1 MARKLPQG
9 IREKRPGYF
18 EVRVY
23 GGRDP
28 LTGRQRHVSRSVRG
42 TVKEAKTLRAE
53 LLVEVE
59 KNGVAASSNVAELFE
74 AVIRHLESIG
84 REPTTIVGYRQI
96 ARDAGEQFGST
107 SLRKLRSSQL
117 DGYYAQMLKSGRSAA
132 TVKRHHAFIR
142 RCLKQAYKWGWVQE
156 NVADR
161 ASPPSEPKRIIELQT
176 DEAVLKLIA
185 EADAARRPELGVA
198 MRLLAS
204 TGGRRGEVCGLKW
217 KDLDPVTGVCRIRR
231 AVKHA
236 NRQIIVGDVKTHQ
249 KRSLQL
255 DDGTMA
261 MLAAHR
267 KALTQRASL
276 AGRELSAEAFILSD
290 SLDGSEPWQPNRL
303 TQAFGRLRERTG
315 FEGRLQDLRHWHAS
329 RLLNAGEAPVVVAQ
343 RLGHGD
349 PATTHRWYAHAM
361 PRGDRRS
368 ADVIGGV
375 LDSDVQDSTDNP

>member
-1 MARKLPQG
+1 MARKLPPG
-9 IREKRPGYF
+9 VREKRPGYY

-23 GGRDP
+23 AGQDP

-42 TVKEAKTLRAE
+42 TLKEAKALRAE

-59 KNGVAASSNVAELFE
+59 TNGVAASSTVVELFE
-74 AVIRHLESIG
+74 AVIQHLESIG
-84 REPTTIVGYRQI
+84 REATTIVGYRQI
-96 ARDAGEQFGST
+96 ARDAGQHFGSV
-107 SLRKLRSSQL
+107 SLRKLKASRL
-117 DGYYAQMLKSGRSAA
+117 DGYYAHMLKTGRSPS

-161 ASPPSEPKRIIELQT
+161 ASPPSEPKRVIELQS
-176 DEAVLKLIA
+176 DAAVLRLIA
-185 EADAARRPELGVA
+185 EADNARRPELGVA

-217 KDLDPVTGVCRIRR
+217 KDFDPESGVCRIRR

-236 NRQIIVGDVKTHQ
+236 DGKIIVGDVKTHQ
-249 KRSLQL
+249 ERSLQL

-261 MLAAHR
+261 MLTAHR
-267 KALTQRASL
+267 ESMAKRASV
-276 AGRELSAEAFILSD
+276 AGTLLSAEAYILSE
-290 SLDGSEPWQPNRL
+290 SPNGSEPWQPNRL
-303 TQAFGRLRERTG
+303 TQAFSRLRKRTG
-315 FEGRLQDLRHWHAS
+315 FDGRLQDLRHWHAS

-375 LDSDVQDSTDNP
+375 LDDLENRDS